1 MSLFN
6 EQVRTP
12 SNRYKLM
19 KIVAHIKLPAQ
30 LEYLQKFIDFVAS
43 CSREQGFEK
52 KRVHEIELATEEAL
66 VNIFNYAYKETN
78 GYVEIICKLDDNKR
92 FIIEIVDTGIAF
104 NVLSVTA
111 PDISADISERQ
122 LGGLGVFLIKEVMD
136 EVLYRYEDNK
146 NKLSLIIDKR

>member
-1 MSLFN
+1 
-6 EQVRTP
+6 
-12 SNRYKLM
+12 M

-78 GYVEIICKLDDNKR
+78 GNVEIICKLDDTKR
-92 FIIEIVDTGIAF
+92 FIIEIVDMGIPF
-104 NVLSVTA
+104 NVLSVET
-111 PDISADISERQ
+111 PDISSKISERP
-122 LGGLGVFLIKEVMD
+122 LGGLGVFLIKQTVD
-136 EVLYRYEDNK
+136 AVDYRYEDNK
-146 NKLSLIIDKR
+146 NKLSLIYR